1 MSASIWPFIER
12 HRSDRRKSERRQ
24 QPRARASKSGKTA
37 DRCTAREREVVELLL
52 QGMTN
57 KQIAQELRIA
67 EDTVKKHLLH
77 AYRKLGVHRRVLLML
92 DEHMK

>member
-1 MSASIWPFIER
+1 MSAAMWPFIER
-12 HRSDRRKSERRQ
+12 RRSDRRKAERRQ
-24 QPRARASKSGKTA
+24 QRRAGPPQAREAA
-37 DRCTAREREVVELLL
+37 DLCTAREREVVELLL

-77 AYRKLGVHRRVLLML
+77 AYRKLGIHRRALLML
-92 DEHMK
+92 EERMR